1 MLCGEER
8 LATPVYT
15 ACCSDLMS
23 DVLAFVNEKTVL
35 ITGLTNHHVLR
46 TADMLDL
53 KCLVFA
59 RGKVPGEE
67 LLEQAQEQGLVV
79 DDHPRDRL
87 YRLRAFVS
95 GRAARRAHRMA
106 GKRGAEMTALIH
118 QEYPIAAEDYT
129 RAGEASA
136 DDQAHAQAAG
146 RGQHACCA
154 AWPWPA
160 MRWS

>member
-1 MLCGEER
+1 MTIRDLMNLLDAQLLCGEAR
-8 LATPVYT
+8 LDTPVVS

-79 DDHPRDRL
+79 MTTRETAFTACGLL
-87 YRLRAFVS
+87 YQAGLRGV
-95 GRAARRAHRMA
+95 
-106 GKRGAEMTALIH
+106 
-118 QEYPIAAEDYT
+118 PIEWPEN
-129 RAGEASA
+129 EA
-136 DDQAHAQAAG
+136 QK
-146 RGQHACCA
+146 
-154 AWPWPA
+154 
-160 MRWS
+160 

>member
-1 MLCGEER
+1 MTIADMVNVLHARVLCGEGR

-59 RGKVPGEE
+59 RGKVPGED

-79 DDHPRDRL
+79 MTTSETAFTACGLL
-87 YRLRAFVS
+87 YQAGLRGV
-95 GRAARRAHRMA
+95 
-106 GKRGAEMTALIH
+106 
-118 QEYPIAAEDYT
+118 PIEWPEN
-129 RAGEASA
+129 EA
-136 DDQAHAQAAG
+136 QK
-146 RGQHACCA
+146 
-154 AWPWPA
+154 
-160 MRWS
+160 

>member
-1 MLCGEER
+1 MTIADMVNVLHARVLCGEER

-59 RGKVPGEE
+59 RGKVPGED

-79 DDHPRDRL
+79 MTTSETAFTACGLL
-87 YRLRAFVS
+87 YQAGLRGV
-95 GRAARRAHRMA
+95 
-106 GKRGAEMTALIH
+106 
-118 QEYPIAAEDYT
+118 PIE
-129 RAGEASA
+129 
-136 DDQAHAQAAG
+136 
-146 RGQHACCA
+146 
-154 AWPWPA
+154 WPENEEQK
-160 MRWS
+160 